1 MPTSDMI
8 FAIIGVAD
16 YIFLLLF
23 IVGTGIITRKEARAA
38 EKPKPAEA
46 DKRAG

>member
-1 MPTSDMI
+1 MPTSDTI
-8 FAIIGVAD
+8 LAVIGVAD

-23 IVGTGIITRKEARAA
+23 IVGTGIIARKKERAA
-38 EKPKPAEA
+38 EKQKSAEA